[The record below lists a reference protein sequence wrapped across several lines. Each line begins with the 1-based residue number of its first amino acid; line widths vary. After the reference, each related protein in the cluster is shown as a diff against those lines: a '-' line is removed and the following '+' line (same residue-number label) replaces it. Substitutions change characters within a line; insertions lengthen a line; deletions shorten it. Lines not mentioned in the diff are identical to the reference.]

1 MTGVYFKSLYSLS
14 PEVKDVAHEGLRSV
28 LKHQNRLPKELLQT
42 GLRPILMNLA
52 DPKRLSVPGLEGLA
66 RLLELLTHYFKVE
79 IGHKLLDHF
88 RIVADPQMLQASSK
102 LPLVDNEGITKLVR
116 LANIFHLLPSA
127 ANIFLENLV
136 NAIVQTEVQMHF
148 STRSPFSEPLAKY
161 LNRYPAE
168 AADYFMGLL
177 QLPHYV
183 QTLRSILHARLAP
196 HLERELMSRTN
207 IIIAHCL
214 KGNERNLLIP
224 GLLLLGD
231 LANLT
236 PTWIA
241 ENAFVIDVLLEIWR
255 SEIPQPDHS
264 AVMIPEVI
272 QRHSVILSIFMKA
285 LAQSSRIDLLFD
297 IVTIYTRNLAMDLVR
312 VTHFLY
318 HHVALNEDIMYRR
331 NVLMRFL
338 TWFDDPSY
346 PWSHKTYF
354 LRFIVTPTLLV
365 HASRSTSKEGLLD
378 ADFIRRI
385 HRIIWHP
392 MIDDAT
398 FGDADD
404 MFKIELLHLTTVM
417 VHHYPDHLED
427 FKKDI
432 IKCAWHYIT
441 SDDAVVKQ
449 TAYLLA
455 ARFFEA
461 FDTPQKFI
469 LRAWTGLLR
478 PPHTEGRVLI
488 RQALDILAPA
498 LPRSNASEVGYP
510 QWAKTTRRLLAEEGN
525 GFSQIIIIYQ
535 LIVRQSQLFFPVRA
549 LFVPHMV
556 NSLQKL
562 GLSSLA
568 SGESR
573 ILSIDILQV
582 MFEWEQS
589 ASQVPDET
597 STLEM
602 GEANKPAAAWTTPLP
617 FRETMVSYLVR
628 LATAPHDPQAKV
640 VLLRRALALLRRMVG
655 LSGWKDVTVKLHYF
669 SRALEQASGFKF

>member
-1 MTGVYFKSLYSLS
+1 
-14 PEVKDVAHEGLRSV
+14 
-28 LKHQNRLPKELLQT
+28 
-42 GLRPILMNLA
+42 MNLA

-136 NAIVQTEVQMHF
+136 NAIVQTEAHMHF
-148 STRSPFSEPLAKY
+148 SHRSPFSEPLAKY

-168 AADYFMGLL
+168 AADYFMGRL
-177 QLPHYV
+177 QLPRYV

-196 HLERELMSRTN
+196 NLERELASRTS
-207 IIIAHCL
+207 IIVI
-214 KGNERNLLIP
+214 KSNERNLLIP
-224 GLLLLGD
+224 SLLLLGD
-231 LANLT
+231 LADLI

-241 ENAFVIDVLLEIWR
+241 ENGYVIDILLEIWR
-255 SEIPQPDHS
+255 LEVPQPDQS
-264 AVMIPEVI
+264 AVIIPEVI
-272 QRHSVILSIFMKA
+272 QKHSVILSIFMKA
-285 LAQSSRIDLLFD
+285 LTQSPRIDLLFD
-297 IVTIYTRNLAMDLVR
+297 MISIYTRNLAMDLIR
-312 VTHFLY
+312 LTHFLY
-318 HHVALNEDIMYRR
+318 RHVALNEDTVYRR

-338 TWFDDPSY
+338 TWFDDSSY

-354 LRFIVTPTLLV
+354 LRLIVTPTLLV

-378 ADFIRRI
+378 TDFVRRI
-385 HRIIWHP
+385 HRTIWHP

-417 VHHYPDHLED
+417 VHHYPEYLED

-432 IKCAWHYIT
+432 IRCAWHYIT
-441 SDDAVVKQ
+441 SDDVVVKQ

-478 PPHTEGRVLI
+478 PPHTEGRSLI

-510 QWAKTTRRLLAEEGN
+510 QWARTTRRLLAEEGN
-525 GFSQIIIIYQ
+525 GFSQILIIYQ
-535 LIVRQSQLFFPVRA
+535 LIVRQPQLFFPVRA
-549 LFVPHMV
+549 LFIPHMV

-562 GLSSLA
+562 GLSGPA

-573 ILSIDILQV
+573 ILSIEILQV
-582 MFEWEQS
+582 IFEWEQS
-589 ASQVPDET
+589 ASQVSGEMS
-597 STLEM
+597 STLET
-602 GEANKPAAAWTTPLP
+602 GEANKLATAWTTPLG
-617 FRETMVSYLVR
+617 FRETMVSYLLR
-628 LATAPHDPQAKV
+628 LITTSHEPQTKAAFV
-640 VLLRRALALLRRMVG
+640 RRALALLRRMIC
-655 LSGWKDVTVKLHYF
+655 LDGWTDVTVKLNFF
-669 SRALEQASGFKF
+669 SRALEQASGFKFLWMTFLF